1 MGNANLV
8 PRSLDYMDFVLANE
22 DLVATEELTVDELAT
37 SISEKET
44 IADDSASDP
53 EGVDIGAPQPVTF
66 GAAVDTL
73 PFVTF
78 TYNSSRHETA
88 GF

>member
-1 MGNANLV
+1 
-8 PRSLDYMDFVLANE
+8 MDFVLANE
-22 DLVATEELTVDELAT
+22 DLVATEELTADELAT
-37 SISEKET
+37 SISEKEM

-66 GAAVDTL
+66 GAAVAAVDTL

-78 TYNSSRHETA
+78 TYNSSRHETT